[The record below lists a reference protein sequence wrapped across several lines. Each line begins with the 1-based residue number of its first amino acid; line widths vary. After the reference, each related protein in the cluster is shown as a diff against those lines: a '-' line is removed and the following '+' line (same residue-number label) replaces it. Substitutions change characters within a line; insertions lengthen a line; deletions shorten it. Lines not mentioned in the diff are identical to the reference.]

1 MEMNMFKDNQAE
13 SRQFDELLHR
23 ARRCLLKMH
32 YDCGT
37 GHIGGNLSAL
47 PSLLVLFHKV
57 MKCGDRFVLSKGHAA
72 GALYV
77 SLWSSGRLDRRV
89 LNTFHGEGIKLA
101 GHPVAGWHPDITF
114 GTGSLGHGLSLS
126 LGLAL
131 GLHLQGATGRVFCLL
146 SEGDLQEGS
155 TWEAIAFG
163 AQCRMSSLMALIDAN
178 GLQAFGRTE
187 EVSSLEPLDGRLRA
201 FGWEVRDI
209 DGHDYQALVGA
220 LSQPHSA
227 PCAVIMR
234 TVKGYG
240 VSFME
245 GRLEWHY
252 LPLNEEQ
259 FKRAV
264 GENVD

>member
-1 MEMNMFKDNQAE
+1 MNRFNDNPNKA
-13 SRQFDELLHR
+13 RQFQDLLRR

-32 YDCGT
+32 YEGGC

-47 PSLLVLFHKV
+47 PSLLTLFHEV
-57 MKCGDRFVLSKGHAA
+57 IEPGDRFVLSKGHSA

-77 SLWSSGRLDRRV
+77 ALWSSGRLDQEA
-89 LNTFHGEGIKLA
+89 LANFHGEGVKLA
-101 GHPVAGWHPDITF
+101 GHPVGGWHPDIIF
-114 GTGSLGHGLSLS
+114 GTGSLGHGLSLA
-126 LGLAL
+126 LGVAL
-131 GLHLQGATGRVFCLL
+131 GLRLQGSSSRVFCLL

-155 TWEAIAFG
+155 TWEAIGFSAH
-163 AQCRMSSLMALIDAN
+163 CRMISLMALIDAN
-178 GLQAFGRTE
+178 DLQAFGRPE
-187 EVSSLEPLDGRLRA
+187 EVSCLEPLDKRLRA
-201 FGWEVRDI
+201 FGWDVREI
-209 DGHDYQALVGA
+209 DGHDYRALFQA

-259 FKRAV
+259 FKQALA
-264 GENVD
+264 ENAD

>member
-1 MEMNMFKDNQAE
+1 MNTPDNSQAE
-13 SRQFDELLHR
+13 TVQFDALLRR
-23 ARRCLLKMH
+23 ARRCLLRMH
-32 YDCGT
+32 YDCGA

-47 PSLLVLFHKV
+47 PSLLTLFHEV
-57 MKCGDRFVLSKGHAA
+57 IETGDRFVLSKGHAA

-77 SLWSSGRLDRRV
+77 ALWSSGRLDQEA
-89 LNTFHGEGIKLA
+89 LSTFHGEGVKLA
-101 GHPVAGWHPDITF
+101 GHPVGGWHPDIKF
-114 GTGSLGHGLSLS
+114 GTGSLGHGLSLA
-126 LGLAL
+126 LGVALAL
-131 GLHLQGATGRVFCLL
+131 RLRGTAGRVFSLL

-155 TWEAIAFG
+155 TWEAIGFSAH
-163 AQCRMSSLMALIDAN
+163 CRMNSLVALIDAN
-178 GLQAFGRTE
+178 DLQAFGRTE
-187 EVSSLEPLDGRLRA
+187 EVIRLEPLDERLRA
-201 FGWEVRDI
+201 FGWEVREI
-209 DGHDYQALVGA
+209 DGCDHRALVRA

-259 FKRAV
+259 FKQALA
-264 GENVD
+264 ENAD